1 MDKKTAIVFGA
12 SGLIG
17 GELTHQILESPNYS
31 SVVLAVRT
39 SINILHEKLRE
50 VSLADFDQIDLSHY
64 SLSDIHVFCCLGT
77 TIKKAGNQA
86 SFRKV
91 DFELPVKIAT
101 WARAHGIETL
111 LVISSIGA
119 KKGTSNFYLQTKGEM
134 EDALLSQ
141 KFKKLHILRPSL
153 LLGVRK
159 EFRLAEELTKPIAKL
174 FSFFLFGKLKKYR
187 AIEAKKVARAMISLA
202 TSGISDIIIESDR
215 IQELGA

>member
-17 GELTHQILESPNYS
+17 GELILQIIGNPNYS
-31 SVVLAVRT
+31 SVILAVRT
-39 SINILHEKLRE
+39 PLNILHEKLRE
-50 VSLADFDQIDLSHY
+50 VSLVDFEQIDLSHY

-86 SFRKV
+86 TFRKV
-91 DFELPVKIAT
+91 DYELPVKIAT
-101 WARAHGIETL
+101 WARAHGIETML
-111 LVISSIGA
+111 AISSIGA
-119 KKGTSNFYLQTKGEM
+119 KKGTGNFYLHTKGEM
-134 EDALLSQ
+134 EDALLTL

-153 LLGVRK
+153 LLGERK

-174 FSFFLFGKLKKYR
+174 FSLFLFGKLKKYR
-187 AIEAKKVARAMISLA
+187 AIEAKIVARAMITLA
-202 TSGISDIIIESDR
+202 TSGISDILIESDK